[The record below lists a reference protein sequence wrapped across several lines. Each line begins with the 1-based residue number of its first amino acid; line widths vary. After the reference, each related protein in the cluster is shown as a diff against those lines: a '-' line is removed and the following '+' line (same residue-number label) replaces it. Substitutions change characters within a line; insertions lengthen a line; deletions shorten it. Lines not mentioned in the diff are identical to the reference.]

1 MINKTGTRLITSFK
15 GVLISESFSIW
26 LKSPKKRCKN
36 YPEHY
41 PPKEKDSEIA
51 PSLGDLSQS
60 ENCSDIKP
68 PLAID

>member
-1 MINKTGTRLITSFK
+1 MNLWSGTRLITSFK
-15 GVLISESFSIW
+15 GGLISESFSVW
-26 LKSPKKRCKN
+26 LKSAIRDAIN

-41 PPKEKDSEIA
+41 SLKEEDSEMA
-51 PSLGDLSQS
+51 PFFRDLSQS